1 MSNSPQTL
9 PAEPKTVDRTLSTL
23 AVNLIGVVLG
33 TAIFV
38 IVVGAYVF
46 VWDEF
51 SVGIAPIPFLA
62 FVAIVFL
69 SIVVHE
75 LLHGL
80 GYLVGGAPR
89 ESVKIGVQWKIL
101 TPYAHCAVPL
111 PASRYRVA
119 VALPGLLLGLIP
131 TVAGIALQSEELTLY
146 GAIMLVGAVG
156 DMLILWLLRSVR
168 GDTLVLDHP
177 TRAGFQIVLDS

>member
-1 MSNSPQTL
+1 
-9 PAEPKTVDRTLSTL
+9 
-23 AVNLIGVVLG
+23 
-33 TAIFV
+33 
-38 IVVGAYVF
+38 
-46 VWDEF
+46 
-51 SVGIAPIPFLA
+51 
-62 FVAIVFL
+62 
-69 SIVVHE
+69 
-75 LLHGL
+75 
-80 GYLVGGAPR
+80 
-89 ESVKIGVQWKIL
+89 
-101 TPYAHCAVPL
+101 VPL